1 MNFKACFTSGTEVVS
16 DGKDPT
22 NEFSEP
28 EVYKHDSGEW
38 REQKLWYNYKAEYWL
53 FSLYDIATES
63 YIFTNFPLLSSN
75 NKFYDILCQLD
86 YMKIGICV
94 MLPLI
99 DDKKSAADENNLGTS
114 YVMIWGDNNE

>member
-1 MNFKACFTSGTEVVS
+1 M
-16 DGKDPT
+16 
-22 NEFSEP
+22 
-28 EVYKHDSGEW
+28 
-38 REQKLWYNYKAEYWL
+38 
-53 FSLYDIATES
+53 
-63 YIFTNFPLLSSN
+63 SSN

-86 YMKIGICV
+86 YMKIGIYV

>member
-1 MNFKACFTSGTEVVS
+1 MVKIPLTNSPNQKFTSTIPV
-16 DGKDPT
+16 
-22 NEFSEP
+22 N
-28 EVYKHDSGEW
+28 GENKSF
-38 REQKLWYNYKAEYWL
+38 RFELWYNYQAQYWL